1 MVHALY
7 EAHRV
12 LKPNG
17 VLLDLRPTATHRR
30 VGLGKGASWESV
42 GVMRERFDDDHA
54 ADHAVAQVLRDGLY
68 KRQSQ
73 TRFDLDRVMDTMEDF
88 RTWLNEFV
96 QMGNLASHES
106 LIKRVEAAKNKQRAQ
121 TKITVRGPLK
131 LGVMKKIE
139 KLIS

>member
-12 LKPNG
+12 LKPTG

-30 VGLGKGASWESV
+30 VGLGKGVSWQSV
-42 GVMRERFDDDHA
+42 GVMRERFDDDRA
-54 ADHAVAQVLRDGLY
+54 ADHAVAQVLGNGLY
-68 KRQSQ
+68 KRQRQ

-96 QMGNLASHES
+96 QLGNLASHES